1 MNKYTPLSKDIKS
14 IILGSVL
21 GDGSLKIHPKYRNAR
36 FSFRHSEKQSDYF
49 FWKVNQLKEIAGEK
63 HYWRQSKNGKDGW
76 GTVKLRFQSKALPAL
91 TEIFE
96 LTHPK
101 KTFLIRRKWLNL
113 LTPLSLAIW
122 WQDDGSIIAN
132 GRKGVLCTDGF
143 KKQEVQLLQKYL
155 KKVWNIQT
163 TAAPKSSKEKDKLRL
178 WFRSSKELQSFL
190 RIILPHLKVEQMI
203 PKFTLL
209 YHNHQLQQRWI
220 SEISK
225 LSKFPLSI
233 VEKYYQ
239 QKKSKW
245 KKYRDTENDIV
256 RSSE

>member
-1 MNKYTPLSKDIKS
+1 MNKYTPLSKDIQS

-21 GDGSLKIHPKYRNAR
+21 GDGSLKIHPKYKNAR

-49 FWKVNQLKEIAGEK
+49 FWKVNHLKEIASK
-63 HYWRQSKNGKDGW
+63 KCFWRQSKNGKDGW
-76 GTVKLRFQSKALPAL
+76 ETVKFRFQSKALPSL
-91 TEIFE
+91 TELFN

-101 KTFLIRRKWLNL
+101 SKFLIRRKWLNQ

-143 KKQEVQLLQKYL
+143 KKSEVQILQKYL
-155 KKVWNIQT
+155 KKVWHIQT
-163 TAAPKSSKEKDKLRL
+163 IAAPKSSKEPDKLRL
-178 WFRSSKELQSFL
+178 WLSSSEQLQSFL
-190 RIILPHLKVEQMI
+190 RIILPHLDVEQMI

-225 LSKFPLSI
+225 LSKFPIPL

-245 KKYRDTENDIV
+245 KQYRDTENDIV